1 MVRKYL
7 DRKDKTDSED
17 YLTSKNE
24 QSKKE
29 SIENIDPLNA
39 EERTLVLTNQEP
51 KLKNISTEN
60 ATEQINKAEQY
71 MQYINSQLA
80 DRLLRIEKIKQS
92 HENFEREIELLQTE
106 KNKQIKKTRISDELV
121 NEPESVKATRELS
134 NLIQQYAVEK
144 LEMMK
149 KLFDSEKK
157 QSTELNTKLQE
168 NLTKITISEERL
180 KQQREH
186 LEIKIRDKTNK
197 LIQAERLS
205 AIGEISARLA
215 HDLRNPL
222 TVIKGTVEII
232 KARNK
237 KIDTEFSSKQIEM
250 MERAVAR
257 MSNQI
262 DEVLDFVKIQT
273 LHATRNSLFETI
285 GLSVT
290 KIKKSADFS
299 INVVGNNVQFVY
311 DADKLEVVFD
321 NVITNAVEAINEKG
335 QIDIRVNDNLN
346 EIVIEIED
354 SGTGVPDELL
364 TKIFEPLFTTKQR
377 GTGLGLASC
386 KRIIEQHGGSIHV
399 KSKPSM
405 FIIKLPKLLEI
416 SMF

>member
-29 SIENIDPLNA
+29 SIENIDSLNA
-39 EERTLVLTNQEP
+39 EERILVLTNQEP

-92 HENFEREIELLQTE
+92 HEDFEREIELVQTE

-134 NLIQQYAVEK
+134 NLIQQYAIEK

-168 NLTKITISEERL
+168 NLSKITISEERL

-186 LEIKIRDKTNK
+186 LEIEIRDKTNK

-290 KIKKSADFS
+290 KIKKSTDFS

-311 DADKLEVVFD
+311 DADKIEVVFD

>member
-39 EERTLVLTNQEP
+39 EERILVLTNQEP
-51 KLKNISTEN
+51 KLKNISTED

-106 KNKQIKKTRISDELV
+106 KNKQIKKTRISDELI

-290 KIKKSADFS
+290 KIKKSTDFS

>member
-39 EERTLVLTNQEP
+39 EERILVLTNQEP
-51 KLKNISTEN
+51 KLKNISTED

-106 KNKQIKKTRISDELV
+106 KNKQIKKTRISDELI

-321 NVITNAVEAINEKG
+321 NVITNAIEAINEKG

>member
-51 KLKNISTEN
+51 KLKNISTED

-106 KNKQIKKTRISDELV
+106 KNKQIKKTRISDELI

-168 NLTKITISEERL
+168 NLNKITISEERL

-186 LEIKIRDKTNK
+186 LEIEIRDKTNK

-232 KARNK
+232 KAKNK
-237 KIDTEFSSKQIEM
+237 KIDTEFSSKQIQM
-250 MERAVAR
+250 MERAVSR

-273 LHATRNSLFETI
+273 LHATKNSLFETI

-299 INVVGNNVQFVY
+299 INVEGNNVQFVY
-311 DADKLEVVFD
+311 DADKLEVVLD

-335 QIDIRVNDNLN
+335 QIDIRVNDNSN

-386 KRIIEQHGGSIHV
+386 KRIIEQHGGSINV

>member
-106 KNKQIKKTRISDELV
+106 KNKQIKKTRISDELI

-168 NLTKITISEERL
+168 NLNKITISEERL

-186 LEIKIRDKTNK
+186 LEIEIRDKTNK

-232 KARNK
+232 KAKNK

-250 MERAVAR
+250 MERAVSR

-273 LHATRNSLFETI
+273 LHATKNSLFETI

-299 INVVGNNVQFVY
+299 INVEGNNVQFVY

-335 QIDIRVNDNLN
+335 QIDIRVNDNSN

-386 KRIIEQHGGSIHV
+386 KRIIEQHGGSINV

>member
-106 KNKQIKKTRISDELV
+106 KNKQIKKTRISDELI

-168 NLTKITISEERL
+168 NLNKITISEERL

-186 LEIKIRDKTNK
+186 LEIEIRDKTNK

-232 KARNK
+232 KAKNK
-237 KIDTEFSSKQIEM
+237 KIDTEFSSKQIQM
-250 MERAVAR
+250 MERAVSR

-290 KIKKSADFS
+290 KIKKSTDFS
-299 INVVGNNVQFVY
+299 INVEGNNVQFVY
-311 DADKLEVVFD
+311 DADKLEVVLD

-335 QIDIRVNDNLN
+335 QIDIRVNDNSN

-386 KRIIEQHGGSIHV
+386 KRIIEQHGGSINV

>member
-51 KLKNISTEN
+51 KLKNISTED

-168 NLTKITISEERL
+168 NLNKITISEERL

-186 LEIKIRDKTNK
+186 LEIEIRDKTNK

-232 KARNK
+232 KAKNK
-237 KIDTEFSSKQIEM
+237 KIDTEFSSKQIQM
-250 MERAVAR
+250 MERAVSR

-273 LHATRNSLFETI
+273 LHATKNSLFETI

-299 INVVGNNVQFVY
+299 INVEGNNVQFVY
-311 DADKLEVVFD
+311 DADKLEVVLD

-335 QIDIRVNDNLN
+335 QIDIRVNDNSN

-386 KRIIEQHGGSIHV
+386 KRIIEQHGGSINV

-416 SMF
+416 SMS

>member
-92 HENFEREIELLQTE
+92 HENFEREVELLQTE

-168 NLTKITISEERL
+168 NLNKITISEERL

-186 LEIKIRDKTNK
+186 LEIEIRDKTNK

-232 KARNK
+232 KAKNK

-250 MERAVAR
+250 MERAVSR

-290 KIKKSADFS
+290 KIKKSTDFS
-299 INVVGNNVQFVY
+299 INVVGNNIQFVY
-311 DADKLEVVFD
+311 DADKLEVVLD

-335 QIDIRVNDNLN
+335 QIDIRVNDNSN

-386 KRIIEQHGGSIHV
+386 KRIIEQHGGSINV

>member
-17 YLTSKNE
+17 YLTSKNK

-51 KLKNISTEN
+51 KLKNTSAEN

-106 KNKQIKKTRISDELV
+106 KNKQIKKTKISDELI

-168 NLTKITISEERL
+168 NLNKITISEERL
-180 KQQREH
+180 KQQREN
-186 LEIKIRDKTNK
+186 LEIEIRDKTNK

-232 KARNK
+232 KAKNK

-250 MERAVAR
+250 MERAVSR

-273 LHATRNSLFETI
+273 LHATKNSLFETI

-299 INVVGNNVQFVY
+299 INVVGNNVQSVY
-311 DADKLEVVFD
+311 DADKLEVVLD

-335 QIDIRVNDNLN
+335 QIDIRVNDNSN

-386 KRIIEQHGGSIHV
+386 KRIVEQHGGSINV

>member
-168 NLTKITISEERL
+168 NLNKITISEERL

-186 LEIKIRDKTNK
+186 LEIEIRDKTNK

-232 KARNK
+232 KAKNK

-250 MERAVAR
+250 MERAVSR

>member
-51 KLKNISTEN
+51 KLKNTSSEN
-60 ATEQINKAEQY
+60 AIEQINKAEQY

-106 KNKQIKKTRISDELV
+106 KNKQIKKTRISDELI

>member
-51 KLKNISTEN
+51 KLKNISTED

-168 NLTKITISEERL
+168 NLNKITISEERL

-186 LEIKIRDKTNK
+186 LEIEIRDKTNK

-232 KARNK
+232 KAKNK

-250 MERAVAR
+250 MERAVSR

-273 LHATRNSLFETI
+273 LHATKNSLFETI

-299 INVVGNNVQFVY
+299 INVEGNNVQFVY
-311 DADKLEVVFD
+311 DADKLEVVLD

-335 QIDIRVNDNLN
+335 QIDIRVNDNSN

-386 KRIIEQHGGSIHV
+386 KRIIEQHGGSINV

>member
-7 DRKDKTDSED
+7 DRKDTTDSESSFNTND
-17 YLTSKNE
+17 KH
-24 QSKKE
+24 SKKE
-29 SIENIDPLNA
+29 SIEDTDPLNA
-39 EERTLVLTNQEP
+39 EERTIVFKNQEP
-51 KLKNISTEN
+51 KLKNIPTEN
-60 ATEQINKAEQY
+60 ATDQINKAEQY
-71 MQYINSQLA
+71 MHYINSQLA

-106 KNKQIKKTRISDELV
+106 KNKQVKKSDINNELI

-144 LEMMK
+144 LDMMK

-157 QSTELNTKLQE
+157 QSTELNEKLQE
-168 NLTKITISEERL
+168 NLNKITISEERL
-180 KQQREH
+180 KQQRDQ
-186 LEIKIRDKTNK
+186 LEIEVRDKTNK

-222 TVIKGTVEII
+222 TVIKGTVEIV
-232 KARNK
+232 KAKNK
-237 KIDTEFSSKQIEM
+237 NTDTGFSSKQIEM
-250 MERAVAR
+250 MERAVSR

-273 LHATRNSLFETI
+273 LHATRNSLFDTI

-290 KIKKSADFS
+290 KIKKTNDLT
-299 INVVGNNVQFVY
+299 INVIGKNVEFVY
-311 DADKLEVVFD
+311 DADKLEVVLD
-321 NVITNAVEAINEKG
+321 NIITNAVEAINEKG
-335 QIDIRVNDNLN
+335 KIDIRVKDNSN
-346 EIVIEIED
+346 EIAIEIED
-354 SGTGVPDELL
+354 SGDGVPDELL
-364 TKIFEPLFTTKQR
+364 SKIFEPLFTTKQR

-386 KRIIEQHGGSIHV
+386 KRIIEQHGGSISV
-399 KSKPSM
+399 KTKPSM

>member
-39 EERTLVLTNQEP
+39 EERILVLTNQEP

-106 KNKQIKKTRISDELV
+106 KNKQIKKTRISDELI

-299 INVVGNNVQFVY
+299 INVVGNNIQFVY

>member
-106 KNKQIKKTRISDELV
+106 KNKQIKKTRISDELI

-168 NLTKITISEERL
+168 NLNKITISEERL
-180 KQQREH
+180 KQQREN
-186 LEIKIRDKTNK
+186 LEIEIRDKTNK

-232 KARNK
+232 KAKNK

-250 MERAVAR
+250 MERAVSR

-311 DADKLEVVFD
+311 DADKLEVVLD

>member
-106 KNKQIKKTRISDELV
+106 KNKQIKKTRISDELI

-168 NLTKITISEERL
+168 NLNKITISEERL

-186 LEIKIRDKTNK
+186 LEIEIRDKTNK

-232 KARNK
+232 KAKNK

-250 MERAVAR
+250 MERAVSR

>member
-17 YLTSKNE
+17 YITSKNE

-51 KLKNISTEN
+51 KLKNTSSEN

-106 KNKQIKKTRISDELV
+106 KNKQIKKTRISDELI

-157 QSTELNTKLQE
+157 QSAELNTKLQE
-168 NLTKITISEERL
+168 NLNKITISEERL

-186 LEIKIRDKTNK
+186 LEIEIRDKTNK

-232 KARNK
+232 KAKNK

-250 MERAVAR
+250 MERAVSR

-273 LHATRNSLFETI
+273 LHATKNSLFETI
-285 GLSVT
+285 GLSII

-299 INVVGNNVQFVY
+299 INVVGNNVRFVY
-311 DADKLEVVFD
+311 DADKLEVVLD

-335 QIDIRVNDNLN
+335 QIDIRVNDNSN

-354 SGTGVPDELL
+354 SGTGVPEELL

-386 KRIIEQHGGSIHV
+386 KRIIEQHGGSINV

>member
-51 KLKNISTEN
+51 KLKNISTED

-106 KNKQIKKTRISDELV
+106 KNKQIKKTRISDELI

-168 NLTKITISEERL
+168 NLNKITISEERL

-186 LEIKIRDKTNK
+186 LEIEIRDKTNK

-232 KARNK
+232 KAKNK

-250 MERAVAR
+250 MERAVSR

-273 LHATRNSLFETI
+273 LHATKNSLFETI

-299 INVVGNNVQFVY
+299 INVEGNNVQFVY
-311 DADKLEVVFD
+311 DADKLEVVLD

-335 QIDIRVNDNLN
+335 QIDIRVNDNSN

-386 KRIIEQHGGSIHV
+386 KRIIEQHGGSINV

>member
-39 EERTLVLTNQEP
+39 EERILVLTNQEP

-106 KNKQIKKTRISDELV
+106 KNKQIKKTRISDELI